1 MVEVPLDA
9 ESQDGRGSLET
20 AKVGAVVGAAS
31 VVLAPDDAETV
42 PEDDTLALVDDVM
55 DPEELTVLDEA
66 SELAD

>member
-1 MVEVPLDA
+1 
-9 ESQDGRGSLET
+9 LET

-31 VVLAPDDAETV
+31 VVVAPDDAETV
-42 PEDDTLALVDDVM
+42 PEDDTLALVDDAM

>member
-1 MVEVPLDA
+1 MEA

-31 VVLAPDDAETV
+31 VVLALDDAETV